1 VVAAVAIWV
10 AWQWVSERERERERE
25 RKRERERRERER
37 ERERKRERERERERE
52 ERERERA
59 RERERGRER
68 ERDSNL
74 FAHEGGEVAE
84 FINVMLENNVV
95 ALRAPVGEN
104 FVAIVI
110 CPHWF
115 FAAVIAHSG
124 SIRGL

>member
-25 RKRERERRERER
+25 RKREREREERER
-37 ERERKRERERERERE
+37 ERERKRERERERE
-52 ERERERA
+52 EREREK